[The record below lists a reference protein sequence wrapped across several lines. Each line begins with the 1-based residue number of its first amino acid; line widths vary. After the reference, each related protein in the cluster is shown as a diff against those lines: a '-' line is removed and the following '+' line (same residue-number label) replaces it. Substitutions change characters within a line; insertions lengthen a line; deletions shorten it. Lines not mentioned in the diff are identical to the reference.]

1 MRKSAVAFRQLA
13 IQLGG
18 VLIKVGQFLS
28 TRVDMLPREVTQE
41 LAGLQDEVTPVSFE
55 DVRRVAESAYGVP
68 LEEKFVEFDP
78 IPLASASLGQVH
90 KARLRFPS
98 VTGPES
104 FVNDYHPSEVVVK
117 IQRPDN
123 DQVVATDLA
132 ALQTVG
138 KWINR
143 YRPIRQRANV
153 PALIAEFRQN
163 SLRRNRLPG

>member
-1 MRKSAVAFRQLA
+1 M
-13 IQLGG
+13 
-18 VLIKVGQFLS
+18 
-28 TRVDMLPREVTQE
+28 
-41 LAGLQDEVTPVSFE
+41 QDEVTPVSFE

-90 KARLRFPS
+90 KARLRFSPGTDPANS
-98 VTGPES
+98 E
-104 FVNDYHPSEVVVK
+104 NDYFPSEVVVK

-123 DQVVATDLA
+123 DLVVATDMA

-138 KWINR
+138 KWIYR

-153 PALIAEFRQN
+153 PALIEEFRQD
-163 SLRRNRLPG
+163 SLRRNRLSG